1 MPINSAQDLLAH
13 ELRDI
18 EDAERQA
25 AEALEQMSAQAEDD
39 ELREML
45 GRRRQ
50 EGERVLQ
57 AVEAALKV
65 IDKKSEQAG
74 ESGARGIIE
83 KALALTEEAGT
94 PEMKRA
100 VMIAGA
106 QKLEHYCIAAW
117 GTVKALAQ
125 EVEARELAQA
135 METAV
140 EEGYRWDAEMSDLAE
155 SRVNPEAIE
164 AETDGGR

>member
-1 MPINSAQDLLAH
+1 MAINSAQDFLAH
-13 ELRDI
+13 ALRDI
-18 EDAERQA
+18 EDTERRA
-25 AEALEQMSAQAEDD
+25 AEALEAMSAQAEDD
-39 ELREML
+39 ELRDML
-45 GRRRQ
+45 ERRRR

-57 AVEAALKV
+57 AVEGALKV
-65 IDKKSEQAG
+65 IDRKAEHGG
-74 ESGARGIIE
+74 ESAARGIIE
-83 KALALTEEAGT
+83 AARALVEEAGT

-125 EVEARELAQA
+125 ELDARELAEA
-135 METAV
+135 MERAV

-155 SRVNPEAIE
+155 SRVNPEALE
-164 AETDGGR
+164 AEADGGR